1 MFENA
6 HFPLE
11 IVTMARNGSGFFE
24 DTKMSY
30 YIRKKKKMPTSLL
43 KYKVRAVFPRD
54 NKVTGCSSSLEPQ
67 GPQWGQLFVWR
78 GQLNGL

>member
-1 MFENA
+1 MFEIA

-11 IVTMARNGSGFFE
+11 IVAMARNGSGFTE
-24 DTKMSY
+24 DSKMSY
-30 YIRKKKKMPTSLL
+30 SIRRKMPTSLL

-54 NKVTGCSSSLEPQ
+54 NKVTGCSSSLKPQ
-67 GPQWGQLFVWR
+67 GPHWGQLFVWR